1 MKIKLC
7 GLSRE
12 SDIQIANELSPD
24 YIGFVFWEKSKR
36 YVTPDT
42 ALELRRALS
51 SDILAV
57 GVFVNETPDNVA
69 SLLSSGVIDIAQLH
83 GSEDEEYISSLR
95 MLNQKPIIK
104 AFRIESEDDIIKAEK
119 SSADYILLD
128 SGMGTGNV
136 FDWNLLQNIKRPFF
150 LAGGLSS
157 DNVKNA
163 IKTIHPYALDV
174 SSGIETDGYK
184 DENKMRAFVHAVRGK
199 ED

>member
-95 MLNQKPIIK
+95 MLNRKPIIK

-184 DENKMRAFVHAVRGK
+184 DEDKMRAFVHAVRGK
-199 ED
+199 EE